1 VKAPAFWAVAPP
13 SPLARALL
21 PIGAAYGGLV
31 AWRMGRPGRRIA
43 VPVICIGNFTVGGAG
58 KTPAAI
64 AIARLLIAMGEK
76 VAFLSRGYGGAGAGA
91 PVAVDPRRHSA
102 SEVGDEPLLLARIA
116 PCFVARDRVRAAQ
129 AAIAAGASVLALDDG
144 LQNPALAKDFSLA
157 VIDGAYGFGNGL
169 CLPAGPLRAPPAAQ
183 WPHVSMA
190 VVVDA
195 PDRVGEGRRAVEGK
209 PALAARLVPDA
220 SLAARLKDRDLLAFA
235 GIGRPEKFFATLSS
249 LGARLAV
256 TRGFPDHHPYSP
268 AELERLFAEAAAKGL
283 IAVTTEKDHVRLPA
297 AYAQRAMA
305 LPVALRFAD
314 EPALARLLA
323 EALARRRAQTIA
335 N

>member
-13 SPLARALL
+13 SPLARALQ
-21 PIGAAYGGLV
+21 PIGVAYGGLA
-31 AWRMGRPGRRIA
+31 AWRMGRPGRRVA
-43 VPVICIGNFTVGGAG
+43 APVICIGNFTVGGAG

-64 AIARLLIAMGEK
+64 AIAKLLIAMGEK

-91 PVAVDPRRHSA
+91 PIAVDPQRHNA
-102 SEVGDEPLLLARIA
+102 GEVGDEPLLLARSA
-116 PCFVARDRVRAAQ
+116 PCFVARDRVRAAR

-157 VIDGAYGFGNGL
+157 VIDGSYGFGNGL
-169 CLPAGPLRAPPAAQ
+169 CLPAGPLRAPPHAQ

-195 PDRVGEGRRAVEGK
+195 PDRAGEGWRAVKGK
-209 PALAARLVPDA
+209 PALAARLVADA
-220 SLAARLKDRDLLAFA
+220 SLSARLKDRDILAFA

-249 LGARLAV
+249 LGARLTV

-268 AELERLFAEAAAKGL
+268 AELESLFAEAAAKGL

-297 AYAQRAMA
+297 AYAQRATA
-305 LPVALRFAD
+305 LPVALRFDD
-314 EPALARLLA
+314 EPALTRLLA
-323 EALARRRAQTIA
+323 EALARRRAERVA